1 MANKIDILQNKKIR
15 SLFYLV
21 ATLGAATS
29 IFVFFEN
36 RKYRTIPHETVLEDM
51 ESLRDE
57 KLIIIKQSGQL
68 KNQSSTL
75 KIIFTYR
82 VL

>member
-1 MANKIDILQNKKIR
+1 MKKMANKIDILQNKKIR

-36 RKYRTIPHETVLEDM
+36 RKYTM
-51 ESLRDE
+51 SKE
-57 KLIIIKQSGQL
+57 KLAKMEFEL
-68 KNQSSTL
+68 KRLEIEKLRSEKENGS
-75 KIIFTYR
+75 F
-82 VL
+82 

>member
-1 MANKIDILQNKKIR
+1 MKKMANKIDILQNKKIR

-36 RKYRTIPHETVLEDM
+36 RKYTRGK
-51 ESLRDE
+51 E
-57 KLIIIKQSGQL
+57 KLAKM
-68 KNQSSTL
+68 
-75 KIIFTYR
+75 
-82 VL
+82 

>member
-21 ATLGAATS
+21 ATLGAATT

-36 RKYRTIPHETVLEDM
+36 RKYTRGK
-51 ESLRDE
+51 E
-57 KLIIIKQSGQL
+57 KLAKMEFEL
-68 KNQSSTL
+68 KKLEIEKLRSEKEDGS
-75 KIIFTYR
+75 F
-82 VL
+82 

>member
-36 RKYRTIPHETVLEDM
+36 RKYTM
-51 ESLRDE
+51 SKE
-57 KLIIIKQSGQL
+57 KLAKMEFEL
-68 KNQSSTL
+68 KRLEIEKLRSEKENGS
-75 KIIFTYR
+75 F
-82 VL
+82 